1 MPERTD
7 LAALITG
14 HNAVIEMINS
24 GEAALPVLTQLLQV
38 ARSALGAASLAFV
51 EFAPTGGRV
60 IAASGAAEWTIGRPL
75 PAADPATVCLLA
87 GPRVRQVRV
96 DRLPGPL
103 AGELADRGL
112 RRMIV
117 ARAEIGGLTVGSL
130 HALYADGDD
139 SEDAVQH
146 ATLGYL
152 ASCIAHMYGDQ
163 SGLPVHGDG
172 PVVAALAD
180 GLAVVDRDGHV
191 RLWNPAAAQVTGRS
205 CAEALNHPLPFPLPP
220 SGQVLDHRLPD
231 GRWLTI
237 TSGELPGPGTLRVV
251 TFRDI
256 TDQQRRDQ
264 DRDLFVAVTSHEL
277 RTPVTV
283 IKGYADTLT
292 DHWESLTEHDRR
304 LAARVIGQRA
314 NELAR
319 LVDRL
324 LSSATDARPAGDPTV
339 PFDLGEALRAAV
351 PDLPADL
358 RHRLVLDVPAD
369 LPKAL
374 GDRHS
379 MATVLTELGTN
390 AGKYSP
396 PEALI
401 EVTAGADGQTVSFRV
416 SDRGIGIRP
425 EHVERAFDRFWQG
438 ESGDRRGYPGAGLG
452 LYLVRRIVEQQNGWV
467 FLRPRSGGGT
477 VAEVRLPRG

>member
-1 MPERTD
+1 MPERID
-7 LAALITG
+7 FPALLAG
-14 HNAVIEMINS
+14 HTVVIEMINS
-24 GEAALPVLTQLLQV
+24 GDAGLPVLTQLLRV
-38 ARSALGAASLAFV
+38 AQAGLAAAGVAFV
-51 EFAPTGGRV
+51 EFGPTGGRV
-60 IAASGAAEWTIGRPL
+60 IAATGAAEWALGRPL
-75 PAADPATVCLLA
+75 AADDPDTVCLLS
-87 GPRVRQVRV
+87 GPRVQQVRV
-96 DRLPGPL
+96 DDLNGKL
-103 AGELADRGL
+103 AGELAGSGL
-112 RRMIV
+112 RRMV
-117 ARAEIGGLTVGSL
+117 VSRAEIGGHTVGSL
-130 HALYADGDD
+130 HALYRGDD
-139 SEDAVQH
+139 EPDAEQQGVV
-146 ATLGYL
+146 AYL
-152 ASCIAHMYGDQ
+152 ASCVGHMYGDQ

-191 RLWNPAAAQVTGRS
+191 RLWNPAAAQVTGRT
-205 CAEALNHPLPFPLPP
+205 AEQALSRPLPLPLPP
-220 SGQVLDHRLPD
+220 SGQVRDHRLPD
-231 GRWLTI
+231 GRWLRI
-237 TSGELPGPGTLRVV
+237 TSGELPGPGALRVV

-256 TDQQRRDQ
+256 TDQQRRDH
-264 DRDLFVAVTSHEL
+264 DRELFVAVTSHEL

-292 DHWESLTEHDRR
+292 DHWESLTEADRR
-304 LAARVIGQRA
+304 QAARVIGQRA

-324 LSSATDARPAGDPTV
+324 LSSAAEAGPGDDPPT

-351 PDLPADL
+351 VDLPAEL
-358 RHRLVLDVPAD
+358 RHRLTLRVPAD

-374 GDRHS
+374 GHRPS
-379 MATVLTELGTN
+379 LATVLTELATN
-390 AGKYSP
+390 AGKYSAP
-396 PEALI
+396 GSPI
-401 EVTAGADGQTVSFRV
+401 EITAAVDGQLVAFRV

-467 FLRPRSGGGT
+467 SLRPRTDGGT

>member
-1 MPERTD
+1 MPDRTD
-7 LAALITG
+7 LAALIVG
-14 HNAVIEMINS
+14 HGRVVEMINS
-24 GEAALPVLTQLLQV
+24 GEAGLPVLNRLLQV
-38 ARSALGAASLAFV
+38 VQSTIGAASTAFV

-60 IAASGAAEWTIGRPL
+60 IAATSSADWAVGRPVSHT
-75 PAADPATVCLLA
+75 DPATICLLS
-87 GPRVRQVRV
+87 GPRVRDIRV
-96 DRLPGPL
+96 DRIPGPV
-103 AGELADRGL
+103 GEELTGRGL
-112 RRMIV
+112 HRMV
-117 ARAEIGGLTVGSL
+117 AARAEIGGFTVGSL
-130 HALYADGDD
+130 HAFYPDHDD
-139 SEDAVQH
+139 STARGQH
-146 ATLGYL
+146 EVVEYI

-180 GLAVVDRDGHV
+180 GLAVVDRGGHV
-191 RLWNPAAAQVTGRS
+191 RLWNPAAAQVTGRPV
-205 CAEALNHPLPFPLPP
+205 AEALNRPLPFPLPP

-231 GRWLTI
+231 GRWLKI
-237 TSGELPGPGTLRVV
+237 TSGELPGPGALHVV

-256 TDQQRRDQ
+256 TDQQLRDQ
-264 DRDLFVAVTSHEL
+264 DRDLFVAVTSHGL

-292 DHWESLTEHDRR
+292 DHWDSLTDTDRR
-304 LAARVIGQRA
+304 QAARVIGQRA

-324 LSSATDARPAGDPTV
+324 LVSATEGRPGEPPA

-351 PDLPADL
+351 ADLPGDL
-358 RHRLVLDVPAD
+358 RRRIVLDVPAG
-369 LPKAL
+369 LPKAV
-374 GDRHS
+374 GDRQIL
-379 MATVLTELGTN
+379 ATVLTELGTN
-390 AGKYSP
+390 AEKYSP
-396 PEALI
+396 PDSPI
-401 EVTAGADGQTVSFRV
+401 EIVASGNDQTVCFRV

-452 LYLVRRIVEQQNGWV
+452 LYLVRRVVEQQNGWV
-467 FLRPRSGGGT
+467 SLRPRAGRGT